1 MNPRLSLIVI
11 IFTLIKLAS
20 CVPIEITESSSET
33 ELSTSSSSSSSPS
46 PSTHESS
53 TSSSV
58 SSSSSSFSPSHPH
71 SSSASISAAHERTLL
86 ITQKWLID
94 NINLLRREMNE
105 MARDYNQHI
114 DANKQEAIRKE
125 VEFVRDVDT
134 LRADHTLLARN
145 QLQIINL
152 IKNQQQSVTITNS
165 NENENNSNNIEST
178 SDSSTNQHHHRKHLR
193 HLVYDLIKEEANF
206 ENETKHNLSSLTTQ
220 LTDLHQVTIS
230 LYRDLKE
237 LKKRIQSVDFN

>member
-1 MNPRLSLIVI
+1 MSCKLSLIVM
-11 IFTLIKLAS
+11 IFLLIQLGS
-20 CVPIEITESSSET
+20 CAPLEILSPESSET
-33 ELSTSSSSSSSPS
+33 ESSTSSSS
-46 PSTHESS
+46 HEST

-58 SSSSSSFSPSHPH
+58 SSSSSSHSH
-71 SSSASISAAHERTLL
+71 SSPASISAAHERTLL

-105 MARDYNQHI
+105 MARDYNHHI

-125 VEFVRDVDT
+125 AEFARDVDS

-152 IKNQQQSVTITNS
+152 IKNQQQHSTSTIKS
-165 NENENNSNNIEST
+165 NENENNNIEST
-178 SDSSTNQHHHRKHLR
+178 SDSSTINNHHRKNLR

-206 ENETKHNLSSLTTQ
+206 ESETKHNLSSLTTQ
-220 LTDLHQVTIS
+220 LTDLHQITLS